1 MHAPY
6 RLKRYRFFDIGQDH
20 YYYDD
25 MQTEDNVTWLV
36 QTSYLPLCQTIR
48 EMVNLSKGRFHCAL
62 SISGV
67 MLEMFEQYTPEM
79 IDVLKELADSKCVEF
94 LATPFSYSLAA
105 EYNMDEFQEQL
116 DKQRA
121 VINDVLGVTP
131 SAVWNTELLYSDEMA
146 YNLYKMGYKV
156 MLAEGAKH
164 VMSWKS
170 PNYLYTSAGA
180 PKMKML
186 VRNAGLSD
194 ELS

>member
-36 QTSYLPLCQTIR
+36 QNSYLPLCQTIR
-48 EMVNLSKGRFHCAL
+48 EMVKLSKGRFHCAL

-146 YNLYKMGYKV
+146 YNL
-156 MLAEGAKH
+156 
-164 VMSWKS
+164 
-170 PNYLYTSAGA
+170 
-180 PKMKML
+180 
-186 VRNAGLSD
+186 
-194 ELS
+194 